1 MIKMNPNA
9 MTDQEII
16 QQYRG
21 LLGQIATIEKVGR
34 AIVGDAIK
42 EKLATLKQAMDDRGL
57 T

>member
-42 EKLATLKQAMDDRGL
+42 EKLATLKQAMDDRSL